1 MNVPKF
7 TIDGNENRIIT
18 FEFKG
23 VAKDANRLRIIFMN
37 KIPVMAIDK
46 ITIIQN
52 SCLLDDQLLCNR
64 VALIP
69 ITNNDS
75 EGIIP
80 SEMIIDEK
88 CEGDELIVLSS
99 DIRDGDPTYKNIPI
113 ATLIKGQSLNIRM
126 TTKKGTGKDHNKYS
140 PISTA
145 VYDQQSENVF
155 LFTVESLG
163 VFLPEKLMEL
173 AFSIYNSS

>member
-126 TTKKGTGKDHNKYS
+126 TNSKRDLIAKHIGSRIEAISLKLIRLSCFKIIRARKNVKTH
-140 PISTA
+140 PI
-145 VYDQQSENVF
+145 N
-155 LFTVESLG
+155 
-163 VFLPEKLMEL
+163 
-173 AFSIYNSS
+173 